1 MLRQILPISTPTNA
15 WKQWGESACWY
26 GTVAAK
32 QRRLARKTRA
42 GDPPADVSLIPTVT
56 KPVQAMFLSIPCWD
70 NMYSV
75 CYYMH
80 WTSHKGSVTCLW
92 AVAYYTFYLEILNYR
107 IQKTSR
113 AKRFLVFFQCSP
125 TVVGLVYW
133 VVNCFN
139 YFIRSNKMSAGK
151 GQSLNIQP
159 QQTAAF
165 GKIFTTVRRR
175 W

>member
-1 MLRQILPISTPTNA
+1 MRENSEENLHVGMGL
-15 WKQWGESACWY
+15 W
-26 GTVAAK
+26 
-32 QRRLARKTRA
+32 QRSKEDWPGKLE
-42 GDPPADVSLIPTVT
+42 PAIPQQMYVFLIPTVT